1 MAIAFGVSLLAV
13 VAGTVYC
20 SRRGNP
26 VTQDTMARTITA
38 IAYYALVIW
47 PGPLRGV

>member
-1 MAIAFGVSLLAV
+1 MTIAFGISLVAI
-13 VAGTVYC
+13 VAGIAFC

-26 VTQDTMARTITA
+26 VTQDTVAWTITA
-38 IAYYALVIW
+38 IAYYALILW

>member
-1 MAIAFGVSLLAV
+1 MTIAFGISLLV
-13 VAGTVYC
+13 IVAGIVFC

-26 VTQDTMARTITA
+26 VTKDTVAWTVTA
-38 IAYYALVIW
+38 IVYYALVIW